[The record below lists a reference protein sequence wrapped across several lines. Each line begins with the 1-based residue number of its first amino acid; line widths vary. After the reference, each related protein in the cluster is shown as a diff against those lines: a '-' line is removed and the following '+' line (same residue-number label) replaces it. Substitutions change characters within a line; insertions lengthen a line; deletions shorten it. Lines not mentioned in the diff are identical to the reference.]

1 MCYPSQRWQL
11 PHRLWDFILGASTS
25 VILHKTQEA
34 SGTQIVNSPQQGKMA
49 GCYYWPTLCKM
60 GLVSIFPLFSP
71 RLAMDMNKGC
81 CQNECW
87 GVLASRAMQTGV
99 LAGPAACFANTGSNT
114 ATLIAPA
121 LWQRR
126 LTAQTKSSLP
136 PQQYPSVFAGL
147 DRPTCI
153 PLTLSNENVLP
164 TAQLCVV
171 QLTNIYPH
179 LETRR
184 ASPGSQY
191 CSACSAK
198 DWHAQWHFNHSRHF
212 SFRLKTISC

>member
-1 MCYPSQRWQL
+1 MRERNVFKQWRHIVFLCILSNISYHKLKKKPLWNWRILECFLLFISMCYPSQRWQL

-34 SGTQIVNSPQQGKMA
+34 SGTQIENSSQQGKMA

-60 GLVSIFPLFSP
+60 GLVSIFLLFSP
-71 RLAMDMNKGC
+71 RLAMDMSEGC

-87 GVLASRAMQTGV
+87 GVLASHAMQTGV

-114 ATLIAPA
+114 ATLIALA

-136 PQQYPSVFAGL
+136 P
-147 DRPTCI
+147 
-153 PLTLSNENVLP
+153 
-164 TAQLCVV
+164 
-171 QLTNIYPH
+171 
-179 LETRR
+179 
-184 ASPGSQY
+184 
-191 CSACSAK
+191 
-198 DWHAQWHFNHSRHF
+198 
-212 SFRLKTISC
+212 